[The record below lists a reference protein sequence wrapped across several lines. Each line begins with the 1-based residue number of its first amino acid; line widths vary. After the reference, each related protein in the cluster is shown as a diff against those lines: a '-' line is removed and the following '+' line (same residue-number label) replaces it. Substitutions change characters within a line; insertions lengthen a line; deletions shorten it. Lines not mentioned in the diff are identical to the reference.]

1 MISTLISPFFRWR
14 QRWRHRRRIRRN
26 PLYDFGAMQSLRER
40 LAVGENLHSN
50 AWDDT
55 IKHCSVLQVEIVR
68 ALAEYL
74 ENRDIDS
81 TGLREEAKT
90 DRECVS

>member
-1 MISTLISPFFRWR
+1 
-14 QRWRHRRRIRRN
+14 
-26 PLYDFGAMQSLRER
+26 MQSLRER

-55 IKHCSVLQVEIVR
+55 IKHSSVLQAEILR
-68 ALAEYL
+68 SLAEYL

-90 DRECVS
+90 IVNTFRSHVQRVTSCRPCRGVAAASNSRTRGITSRP